1 MTTVF
6 RQLSAEEEPAGYQV
20 ICDTVAWLKRKDIK
34 LWQQPLARSV
44 YAARQQRG
52 ENYGLFM
59 RGTLAVIVSLV
70 RGVPEYWAAEAGT
83 RDAVWLC
90 TLATAENFHGCGA
103 GVEGLGLDRHVGAL
117 VVLDEAPQ
125 VWLDCA
131 PGFLDQL
138 YLALGF
144 ARVCRDVKAIPHAGG
159 VFEAVLMRKT
169 LAP

>member
-103 GVEGLGLDRHVGAL
+103 GRVAVEQAL
-117 VVLDEAPQ
+117 AHLAARGERE